1 MTIAQSRR
9 AARGSQAKESQGV
22 ATPSYHMRGKLTVDE
37 ICEDLGVSRRTFYEW
52 RAHGTGPK
60 CIKLPN
66 GHLRVRRADYERWL
80 ETREAAA

>member
-1 MTIAQSRR
+1 MAIAQSRR
-9 AARGSQAKESQGV
+9 ATRGSQTKESQGV
-22 ATPSYHMRGKLTVDE
+22 ATPRYALPGKLTVDE
-37 ICEDLGVSRRTFYEW
+37 ICEDLGISRRTFYEW

-66 GHLRVRRADYERWL
+66 GQLRVRRADYERWL